1 MTDTTPRDQLA
12 QIIYDTLNGQYG
24 DFNMPDDAAEAILD
38 AGWRLTDPDS
48 QPGEG
53 ESVDTPASAILRYE
67 IRIGDPIPFSVP
79 AGEVVLVHEHRQGL
93 DNRVEVWIRVADGEI
108 RTQTVRVFG
117 TGQEIPAGW
126 RSLGSCVAGPF
137 VWHLCGGE

>member
-1 MTDTTPRDQLA
+1 MNPHT
-12 QIIYDTLNGQYG
+12 
-24 DFNMPDDAAEAILD
+24 
-38 AGWRLTDPDS
+38 
-48 QPGEG
+48 
-53 ESVDTPASAILRYE
+53 ASKVLRYE
-67 IRIGDPIPFSVP
+67 VGIDDTAHSVP

-117 TGQEIPAGW
+117 TGQEIPAEW